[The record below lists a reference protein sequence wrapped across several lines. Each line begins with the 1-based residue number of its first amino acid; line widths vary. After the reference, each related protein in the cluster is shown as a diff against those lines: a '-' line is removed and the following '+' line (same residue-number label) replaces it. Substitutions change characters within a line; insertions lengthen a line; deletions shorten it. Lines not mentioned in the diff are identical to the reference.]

1 MLGSM
6 VTEIGGRL
14 PRPAR
19 SDALLAAVFAAAVVV
34 GTVWA
39 SAGQSRSRPL
49 DVLGVVLLVAA
60 AMVAVGFRRAA
71 PFGALAGTTLLVN
84 MYLLVGYPYGPVL
97 LCLVVAAFEVARQ
110 RPLPSSALACGLA
123 AAVSSA
129 TILARLFGEL
139 HVIGLLALAW
149 TGWSVL
155 PWSLGALIHVMDAAR
170 RRARQDLIVRTAL
183 EERMH
188 LAGEVHDIAGHGFAL
203 ITMQAQV
210 ALLVF
215 DEQPEQARRSL
226 EAVRDTSST
235 ALADLRRMLD
245 TFHPNQEQPARNGPA
260 SEPPALG
267 QPAAREC
274 AAGECGTSGPVDAAG
289 VPGLADLIRQVRAG
303 GLPVE
308 VMAGVPDD
316 LPEPLSGVVYRVV
329 QEALTNVLRHAGPT
343 AAQVTIDRHGE
354 QVLVRVTDRG
364 RGAPVRVGPPGRG
377 LAGMRRRVEGLNGR
391 LEAGPRDG
399 GGFQVE
405 AWLPVPEVTR

>member
-71 PFGALAGTTLLVN
+71 PFGALVGTTLLVN

-123 AAVSSA
+123 AALSSA

-139 HVIGLLALAW
+139 HIIGLLALAW

-155 PWSLGALIHVMDAAR
+155 PWSLGALIHVMGAAR

-215 DEQPEQARRSL
+215 VEQPEQARRSL

-245 TFHPNQEQPARNGPA
+245 TFHPSQEQPVRNGSA

-267 QPAAREC
+267 QPAAE
-274 AAGECGTSGPVDAAG
+274 ECGTSGPVDAAG

-308 VMAGVPDD
+308 VMADVPDD
-316 LPEPLSGVVYRVV
+316 LPEPLSGAVYRVV

-364 RGAPVRVGPPGRG
+364 RGTPARVGPPGRG

-405 AWLPVPEVTR
+405 ASLPVRGVTR